1 MIILS
6 IIFAMPSLIYYIQNK
21 TILNFEPYFKFF
33 LTDSINRGSQTLAY
47 IIILSMLTIA
57 YLLILKNRK
66 KLFHNA
72 KKMFIF
78 IVIIAI
84 IFIAV
89 VPFTCSDVFYYLEIG
104 RLDGSYNQNPYYVT
118 MKNFVES
125 NNNQEYL
132 EQDTVLQQGYVN
144 DWADSTVVYGPV
156 WTIICKMV
164 ATMSFGNIDI
174 GLFIFKLV
182 NVIIHLLNCY
192 LIYKISKKKLFTLIY
207 GINPFILIEGIAC
220 VHNDIFMILFI
231 LLSLYC
237 LLKRK

>member
-21 TILNFEPYFKFF
+21 TILNFEPYFKYL

-89 VPFTCSDVFYYLEIG
+89 VPFTCSDVFYYLGIG

-118 MKNFVES
+118 MKDFVES